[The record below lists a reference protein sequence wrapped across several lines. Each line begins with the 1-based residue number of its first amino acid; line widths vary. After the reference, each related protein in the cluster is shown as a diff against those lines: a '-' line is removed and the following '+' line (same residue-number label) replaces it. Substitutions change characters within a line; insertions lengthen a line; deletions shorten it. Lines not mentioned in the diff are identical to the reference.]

1 MYICS
6 IISTPS
12 YDVHVVLSSA
22 SHGPVKSNEWFPAHH
37 GDFRRSSGLCW
48 EGLCDPP
55 GAARRAEVGISD
67 FDPFGILKQIV
78 TDWNILKPS
87 KLIKTCCQLS
97 KNQPA
102 LQSLERIWPGAH
114 TAGAV
119 WSAEQPFG
127 MSFERRRLAWLI
139 RRFTQRFNMFNGR
152 GLRPGRGAQKGARS
166 QRAAALSVRRRQGDH
181 LEARLTRLTRLTPV
195 PTLSL
200 PGWWMPGKQ
209 MPCFLVCAGGVG
221 MMTSCLRHHD
231 HHDIMIAMPGAEVFH
246 LESNALLWAHE
257 ITCLSAPCFAKRIQI
272 LGWPQENRQCY

>member
-1 MYICS
+1 
-6 IISTPS
+6 
-12 YDVHVVLSSA
+12 
-22 SHGPVKSNEWFPAHH
+22 
-37 GDFRRSSGLCW
+37 
-48 EGLCDPP
+48 
-55 GAARRAEVGISD
+55 
-67 FDPFGILKQIV
+67 LKQIV

-195 PTLSL
+195 PTPVPARVVDAWKADAVFLGL
-200 PGWWMPGKQ
+200 CRWGWDDDKLFEASRPSRYNDCHARCWSFPPWK
-209 MPCFLVCAGGVG
+209 
-221 MMTSCLRHHD
+221 
-231 HHDIMIAMPGAEVFH
+231 
-246 LESNALLWAHE
+246 
-257 ITCLSAPCFAKRIQI
+257 
-272 LGWPQENRQCY
+272 